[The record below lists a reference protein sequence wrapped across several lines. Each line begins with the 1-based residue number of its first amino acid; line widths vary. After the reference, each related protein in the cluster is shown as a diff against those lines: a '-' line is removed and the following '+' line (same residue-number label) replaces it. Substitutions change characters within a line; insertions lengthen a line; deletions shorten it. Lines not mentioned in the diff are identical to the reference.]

1 MTDDRAQV
9 AARHGEEQLSSDTAL
24 VEVRLLGFPLQVFD
38 AARLHHDELLREFA
52 LLALASV
59 DVVDVRSLPA
69 RLVDLIDI
77 LGRRYAADTERSDA
91 VRDEAAERGDAVI
104 DLTYQLPPSAAEP
117 VRQLNALLDEADEFC
132 RSEQLLTLAAT
143 QVERDFRSW
152 FLSEFENQL
161 NGGTPTR
168 WTGPLS
174 VPSR

>member
-1 MTDDRAQV
+1 VTDDRAQ
-9 AARHGEEQLSSDTAL
+9 AAGGHSEEDLSADTPL
-24 VEVRLLGFPLQVFD
+24 VVVRLLAFPLQVFS

-52 LLALASV
+52 LLALASA

-91 VRDEAAERGDAVI
+91 VRDEAVERGDVVI
-104 DLTYQLPPSAAEP
+104 DLTYRLPPSVAES
-117 VRQLNALLDEADEFC
+117 VRRLNALLDEADEFC

-152 FLSEFENQL
+152 FLSEFERQL
-161 NGGTPTR
+161 NGGAPTR
-168 WTGPLS
+168 WAGPLS
-174 VPSR
+174 VPPR

>member
-1 MTDDRAQV
+1 MTDHRTQV
-9 AARHGEEQLSSDTAL
+9 SGGPGEEDLSAATAL
-24 VEVRLLGFPLQVFD
+24 VEVRLLGFPLQVFT

-52 LLALASV
+52 LLALASA
-59 DVVDVRSLPA
+59 DVADVRSLPA
-69 RLVDLIDI
+69 RLVHLIDI

-104 DLTYQLPPSAAEP
+104 DLTYRLPPSAAES

-152 FLSEFENQL
+152 FLSEFENQF
-161 NGGTPTR
+161 NGEAPTR
-168 WTGPLS
+168 WTGPQS
-174 VPSR
+174 VPAR